1 MRFALTA
8 EQLDFAAS
16 LRKMSEAAKT
26 PGVVRAWGAGDPAA
40 GRALINQLA
49 EAGAL
54 GLTISED
61 NGGFGAG
68 PLELIVAFT
77 EIGRAAAPGP
87 LVETAAAI
95 PALLQALPD
104 SAAAVEW
111 LPQFAEGTKL
121 GTLAV
126 ATTTGRPGTDDP
138 PGETHT
144 GTAESSVGAISAL
157 AASGV
162 PVALDADIADL
173 ILLAEGDRVSIA
185 SVGDQ
190 AKSIDAARRL
200 FSVSAGDVL
209 AEGEGVA
216 EAVEKAFD
224 TGALAAAAQLLGAGR
239 ALLDTSV
246 DYVKQRHQFGKPIGQ
261 YQAIKHHLANVLIGL
276 DMAQPLLYRAALT
289 LQDDADAQTRA
300 RDISAAK
307 LACGEAAYQAARTA
321 LQVHGAIGYTAECDL
336 SLWLTKVTA
345 IRSAWGTPA
354 FHRARIAT
362 ALRAPSPG
370 AAA

>member
-8 EQLDFAAS
+8 EQIDFAAS
-16 LRKMSEAAKT
+16 LRKMGEAAKT
-26 PGVVRAWGAGDPAA
+26 PGVVRAWGAGDSTA
-40 GRALINQLA
+40 GKALLGQLA

-54 GLTISED
+54 GLTITEE

-68 PLELIVAFT
+68 PVELIVAFT
-77 EIGRAAAPGP
+77 EIGRAAVPGP

-104 SAAAVEW
+104 TAAAAEW
-111 LPQFAEGTKL
+111 LPQLAEGTKL

-126 ATTTGRPGTDDP
+126 AA
-138 PGETHT
+138 T
-144 GTAESSVGAISAL
+144 GTGATAGASAL
-157 AASGV
+157 SAAGA

-185 SVGDQ
+185 TAGEQ

-200 FSVSAGDVL
+200 FPLTAGAVL
-209 AEGEGVA
+209 AEGEGVSA
-216 EAVEKAFD
+216 AIDLAFD
-224 TGALAAAAQLLGAGR
+224 TAALAAAAQLLGAGR

-246 DYVKQRHQFGKPIGQ
+246 EYVKQRQQFGKPIGQ

-289 LQDDADAQTRA
+289 LQDNADTATRA

-307 LACGEAAYQAARTA
+307 LACGEAAYQAARIA

-345 IRSAWGTPA
+345 LRSAWGTPD

-362 ALRAPSPG
+362 ALRG
-370 AAA
+370 GTAAAA

>member
-8 EQLDFAAS
+8 EQIDFAAS
-16 LRKMSEAAKT
+16 LRKMGEAAKT
-26 PGVVRAWGAGDPAA
+26 PGVVRAWGAGDSTA
-40 GRALINQLA
+40 GKALLGQLA

-54 GLTISED
+54 GLTITEE

-68 PLELIVAFT
+68 PVEMIVAFT

-104 SAAAVEW
+104 SAAAAEW
-111 LPQFAEGTKL
+111 LPQLAEGAKL

-126 ATTTGRPGTDDP
+126 AGPGR
-138 PGETHT
+138 
-144 GTAESSVGAISAL
+144 ASAL
-157 AASGV
+157 SASGA

-185 SVGDQ
+185 TAGEQ

-200 FSVSAGDVL
+200 FPLTAAAVL
-209 AEGEGVA
+209 AEGEGVSA
-216 EAVEKAFD
+216 AIDLAFD
-224 TGALAAAAQLLGAGR
+224 TAALAAAAQLLGAGR

-246 DYVKQRHQFGKPIGQ
+246 EYVKQRQQFGKPIGQ
-261 YQAIKHHLANVLIGL
+261 YQAIKHHLANVLIDL
-276 DMAQPLLYRAALT
+276 EMAQPLLYRAALT
-289 LQDDADAQTRA
+289 LQDDSDATIRA

-307 LACGEAAYQAARTA
+307 LACGEAAYRAARIA

-345 IRSAWGTPA
+345 LRSAWGTPDL
-354 FHRARIAT
+354 HRARIAA
-362 ALRAPSPG
+362 ALRTAG
-370 AAA
+370 TAA

>member
-8 EQLDFAAS
+8 EQIDFAAS
-16 LRKMSEAAKT
+16 LRKMGEAAKT
-26 PGVVRAWGAGDPAA
+26 PGVVRAWGTGDSTA
-40 GRALINQLA
+40 GRALLGQLA

-54 GLTISED
+54 GLTITEQ

-68 PLELIVAFT
+68 PVELIVAFT
-77 EIGRAAAPGP
+77 EIGRAVVPGP

-104 SAAAVEW
+104 TTAAAEW
-111 LPQFAEGTKL
+111 LPQLAEGAAL
-121 GTLAV
+121 GTLAIG
-126 ATTTGRPGTDDP
+126 TGVNTAAGVHSSA
-138 PGETHT
+138 GA
-144 GTAESSVGAISAL
+144 GTAGASAL
-157 AASGV
+157 SASGA
-162 PVALDADIADL
+162 PVALDADLADL

-185 SVGDQ
+185 TAGAQAASV
-190 AKSIDAARRL
+190 DAARRL
-200 FSVSAGDVL
+200 FPLTANAVL
-209 AEGEGVA
+209 AEGEGVGA
-216 EAVEKAFD
+216 AIDLAFD
-224 TGALAAAAQLLGAGR
+224 TAALAAAAQLLGAGR

-246 DYVKQRHQFGKPIGQ
+246 DYVKQRQQFGKPIGQ

-289 LQDDADAQTRA
+289 LQDDADAATRA

-307 LACGEAAYQAARTA
+307 LACGEAAYRAARIA

-345 IRSAWGTPA
+345 LRSAWGAPA

-362 ALRAPSPG
+362 ALRAEST
-370 AAA
+370 AAVA